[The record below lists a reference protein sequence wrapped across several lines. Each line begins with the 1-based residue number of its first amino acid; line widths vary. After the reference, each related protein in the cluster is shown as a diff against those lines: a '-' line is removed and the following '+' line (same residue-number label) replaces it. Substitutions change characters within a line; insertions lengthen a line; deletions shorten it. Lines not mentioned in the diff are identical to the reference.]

1 VELRHLRYFAA
12 VAETCHF
19 GQAAQ
24 HLHVAQPALSYAI
37 RQLESELDVA
47 LFERTTRRVA
57 LTAAGEF
64 LQGET
69 ERILKA
75 VDHATEGVRR
85 IADGRSGLVR
95 VGLTGTAAFSHLPVL
110 ARAVQAEL
118 PDVALQIE
126 ADMLTPAQCDGL
138 RSEAIDVGVLRPP
151 AVGEGIEIRTV
162 EHEPLVLVVS
172 VDHRLA
178 QEPVVAMADLRSEP
192 FVMYGNRDS
201 AVNEAV
207 LRSCRAAGFAPGRAH
222 DAPGTA
228 VLLALVTAGLG
239 VAVVP
244 ASVRALPLRGL
255 VIRDLADGGTVDLA
269 LARRA
274 GDDNPVIDAVLKVAE
289 AAFAAAALNRS

>member
-1 VELRHLRYFAA
+1 MELRHLRYFAA

>member
-1 VELRHLRYFAA
+1 M
-12 VAETCHF
+12 
-19 GQAAQ
+19 
-24 HLHVAQPALSYAI
+24 
-37 RQLESELDVA
+37 
-47 LFERTTRRVA
+47 
-57 LTAAGEF
+57 
-64 LQGET
+64 
-69 ERILKA
+69 
-75 VDHATEGVRR
+75 RR